1 MRSVLILGRWFY
13 PADISLL
20 MWLAALTL
28 LAFLLGRV
36 RRRIFTSTA
45 VALCGIGALVCVA
58 MIAAET
64 VVYEFSSPLSVAGY
78 AVLLAT
84 FAYRLKGVA
93 ALALA
98 GVAY

>member
-36 RRRIFTSTA
+36 RLQELSHRR
-45 VALCGIGALVCVA
+45 
-58 MIAAET
+58 
-64 VVYEFSSPLSVAGY
+64 
-78 AVLLAT
+78 
-84 FAYRLKGVA
+84 
-93 ALALA
+93 
-98 GVAY
+98 